1 MALDAD
7 RRLAGTF
14 NFKITLLR
22 SGAAESGAAW
32 VRGMQAAA
40 SGKDQLGDGGFQEC
54 SGLEIEM
61 DVQELLEGGRNDGV
75 IRRVGRGKYT
85 NLVLKRGMFYGE
97 DNRVNAEVWRWLQG
111 ILEGVRPVARYD
123 GTVQVLA
130 ADRKT
135 PMATWVF
142 DRGLPARVAGPQ
154 LNARTGEIAIEE
166 LHIAHEGLRLVT

>member
-1 MALDAD
+1 MALNSD

-14 NFKITLLR
+14 NFKITLRR
-22 SGAAESGAAW
+22 SGAAESGAAG
-32 VRGMQAAA
+32 VRGVRAAPPQRDA
-40 SGKDQLGDGGFQEC
+40 LGDGGFQEC

-61 DVQELLEGGRNDGV
+61 DVQELQEGGRNDGV
-75 IRRVGRGKYT
+75 IQRVGRGKYS

-97 DNRVNAEVWRWLQG
+97 DDRVSSDVWRWLQS
-111 ILEGVRPVARYD
+111 ILAGTRPVARYD
-123 GTVQVLA
+123 GMVQLLA
-130 ADRKT
+130 ADRESVL
-135 PMATWVF
+135 ATWVF